1 MKSGGLTRLSLDISH
16 SIIEY
21 KCPKCSWP
29 IEVLLKQAIAEEI
42 VICPNCLI
50 DIQLVDKDGSC
61 GRAQNDIDEALDDFK
76 REIERFGRH

>member
-1 MKSGGLTRLSLDISH
+1 MSIDISH
-16 SIIEY
+16 VVVEY

-29 IEVLLKQAIAEEI
+29 MEVLLKQAIAEEN

-61 GRAQNDIDEALDDFK
+61 GRAQRDIDEVLDHFK
-76 REIERFGRH
+76 REIERVGRH